1 MNRIKFIVLTILAA
15 MCSTTFEAVGRTATS
30 FFTDSSADVI
40 FARVDNSRRL
50 DMVDYFN
57 AGLSTPTKNAYG
69 GDAVVTNI
77 DSLTITFTTAEAVET
92 TLNVLVNGRD
102 TVLMVIDTYKLPQL
116 DSRVKFYDT
125 SWLPVYRTVYNEP
138 DIKDW
143 LVTPTRDNLKEVT
156 NAIKFMLVSAE
167 YNPATSMLTL
177 TNNTAQYFL
186 PGDKPEALDL
196 LRPSLQLIWS
206 GGKFKLVKQ

>member
-1 MNRIKFIVLTILAA
+1 
-15 MCSTTFEAVGRTATS
+15 
-30 FFTDSSADVI
+30 
-40 FARVDNSRRL
+40 
-50 DMVDYFN
+50 
-57 AGLSTPTKNAYG
+57 
-69 GDAVVTNI
+69 
-77 DSLTITFTTAEAVET
+77 
-92 TLNVLVNGRD
+92 VLVNGRD
-102 TVLMVIDTYKLPQL
+102 TVLMVIDTYKLPQR

-156 NAIKFMLVSAE
+156 DAIKFMLVSAE